1 MNKKAKALRT
11 PAAANAAGS
20 LKKRII
26 RHWQLYL
33 IILLPLIYLF
43 VFKYKPMLGI
53 QIAFRDY
60 NFRDGIWDSPW
71 AGMKHFINFF
81 KSPQFS
87 RVMVNTLGLS
97 LYNIGVGIF
106 PPIIMALALSYVRN
120 RFWGKTVQMVT
131 YMPYFISTVLV
142 VGILNQI
149 FSLNGPI
156 NNLIVALGGE
166 KIHFMGEA
174 KLFKTMYVFSDVWRM
189 TGYNA
194 VIYIS
199 ALAAVDQQLHEAATV
214 DGATIW
220 QRIWHIDIPSILPT
234 AVILLIMSCGKVLSL
249 GYEKV
254 LLMQNDMN
262 MQTADIISTYVYRVG
277 LQSMQY
283 SYSTAIGLFQ
293 SVVSLILLVSVNA
306 ISKRVNE
313 TSLW

>member
-1 MNKKAKALRT
+1 MNKRTKASVV
-11 PAAANAAGS
+11 PAANAAGS
-20 LKKRII
+20 LKKKIM

-71 AGMKHFINFF
+71 AGMKHFIKFF

-97 LYNIGVGIF
+97 IYNIIVGVF
-106 PPIIMALALSYVRN
+106 PPIILALALSYVRN
-120 RFWGKTVQMVT
+120 RVWGKTVQMVT

>member
-11 PAAANAAGS
+11 PAANAAGS

-60 NFRDGIWDSPW
+60 NFRDGIWNSPW

-149 FSLNGPI
+149 FSLNGPV